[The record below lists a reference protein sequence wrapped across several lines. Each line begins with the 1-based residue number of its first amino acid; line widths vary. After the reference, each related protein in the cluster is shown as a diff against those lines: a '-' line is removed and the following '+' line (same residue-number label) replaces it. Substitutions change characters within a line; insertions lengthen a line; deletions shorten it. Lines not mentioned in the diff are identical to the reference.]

1 MDKPWRTG
9 IACTSIA
16 ALLLAG
22 CTSGAKKTNPD
33 TTAARSAATGG
44 SAPADGDN
52 SKLDPNN
59 LMPQMF
65 AAVKAAGSFHV
76 IGTGKDSKG
85 NTYELD
91 VHFGGGGGSGHFSEG
106 TERFDLAGHG
116 GSIWVKTSAAAW
128 KATIGNKP
136 NVDTMAST
144 LAGQWV
150 EVPSANTDF
159 AQLAQYVDKDSFVT
173 SFSQSASNVS
183 GPFAMTGT
191 ASVDGTAAVVF
202 TDTKDQSKIYI
213 AAHGAPLLLKVE
225 GSGSQGGGG
234 DLALTDYNKPFRPA
248 LPPPGQVIAYTS
260 VVK

>member
-183 GPFAMTGT
+183 GPFAKTGT

-234 DLALTDYNKPFRPA
+234 DLALTDYNKPFTPA